1 MKEIIESNEVYDDSF
16 GVIVSMHDGLIVNT
30 SNSIHKSMGY
40 PKDMWQGRSFIDFIH
55 SKDRISFISYVT
67 SVLTDPCTISRRGML
82 KYIRVPILITFKNKH
97 IVIFSLFRYTLFVYG
112 MCDITSNNL
121 K

>member
-1 MKEIIESNEVYDDSF
+1 
-16 GVIVSMHDGLIVNT
+16 MHDGLIVTT

-67 SVLTDPCTISRRGML
+67 SVLTDPYIISKRGMFI
-82 KYIRVPILITFKNKH
+82 KIILRFKNNH
-97 IVIFSLFRYTLFVYG
+97 
-112 MCDITSNNL
+112 N
-121 K
+121 